1 MSLSQIQQ
9 GMTHFSLKEPQR
21 LGGGMQKG
29 IETQNGL
36 LMKTK
41 KTQVNGKVSIR
52 LNALQRSK
60 IVTETKGSRQF

>member
-1 MSLSQIQQ
+1 
-9 GMTHFSLKEPQR
+9 
-21 LGGGMQKG
+21 MQKG

-41 KTQVNGKVSIR
+41 KTQVNGKVSIK

-60 IVTETKGSRQF
+60 ILTETKGSRQF